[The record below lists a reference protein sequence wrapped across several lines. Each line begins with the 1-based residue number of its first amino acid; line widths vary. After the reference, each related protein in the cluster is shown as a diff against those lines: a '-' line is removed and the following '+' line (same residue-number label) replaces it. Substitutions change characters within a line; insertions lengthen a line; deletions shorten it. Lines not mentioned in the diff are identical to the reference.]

1 MSDSFGNE
9 AFTLLSLGIVVICC
23 RLAARV
29 RMVGVRQLDFDD
41 YLMCFVAVVYSLETA
56 TAYLVGARYMGLA
69 NNGMTDDERAALDPS
84 SHEASLRRGGS
95 KAQVIGWC
103 LYTFVLW
110 LLKICMNACYSRVT
124 YVDAMPALVGFPLT
138 IAERYQISHLE
149 TRVKVG
155 WFLIGTSYIAVLL
168 TILLGCRSF
177 PKNWQIQPN
186 PGSAPKKK
194 ITTTTINKMLWRALI
209 PLKQKIGLTALFSAG
224 VFVMVAGAIRCALI
238 LDVSDPAKGASRA
251 GIWAV
256 RESFV
261 AVVIGNLPLIYPAL
275 LHRGVRR
282 FASGCGG
289 SGGGGLG
296 GSGSRHEMV
305 GKASREVVGRVGGG
319 VGGGRGGIGGSA
331 AALAEE
337 EGRKRES
344 FATDDSRGRIVK
356 LGLEKGGD
364 GMQRMVET
372 EVQVEDGASASERG
386 MSFSNAFEER

>member
-1 MSDSFGNE
+1 
-9 AFTLLSLGIVVICC
+9 
-23 RLAARV
+23 
-29 RMVGVRQLDFDD
+29 MVGVRQLDFDD

-124 YVDAMPALVGFPLT
+124 Y
-138 IAERYQISHLE
+138 QISHLE

-186 PGSAPKKK
+186 PGNHCQPAVSELNCYIVLFLN
-194 ITTTTINKMLWRALI
+194 ITTDLWLISIPVPMLWRALI
-209 PLKQKIGLTALFSAG
+209 PLKHKIGLTALFSAG
-224 VFVMVAGAIRCALI
+224 VFVMMAAAIRCALI

-251 GIWAV
+251 GTWAV

-289 SGGGGLG
+289 SGGGGLD

-305 GKASREVVGRVGGG
+305 GKAAREVVGSVGGG
-319 VGGGRGGIGGSA
+319 VGGGGGGI
-331 AALAEE
+331 AALTEE
-337 EGRKRES
+337 EGRRES

-356 LGLEKGGD
+356 LGLEKGGG

-386 MSFSNAFEER
+386 MSFSKAFEER

>member
-9 AFTLLSLGIVVICC
+9 AFTLLALGIVVICC
-23 RLAARV
+23 RLAARI

-84 SHEASLRRGGS
+84 SHEASLRRAGS

-124 YVDAMPALVGFPLT
+124 Y
-138 IAERYQISHLE
+138 QISHLE

-155 WFLIGTSYIAVLL
+155 WFLIGMSYIAVLL

-177 PKNWQIQPN
+177 PKNWQIHPN
-186 PGSAPKKK
+186 PGNHCQPAVSELNCYVVLFLNISTDFWLISIPVP
-194 ITTTTINKMLWRALI
+194 MLWRALI
-209 PLKQKIGLTALFSAG
+209 PLKQKIGLTLLFSAG
-224 VFVMVAGAIRCALI
+224 VFVMIAGAIRCALI
-238 LDVSDPAKGASRA
+238 LSNPATGASQA
-251 GIWAV
+251 GNWAV

-261 AVVIGNLPLIYPAL
+261 AVVIGNLPMIYPA

-282 FASGCGG
+282 FASGYGG
-289 SGGGGLG
+289 SDGLN
-296 GSGSRHEMV
+296 GSGAAGGSRHEMMGGG
-305 GKASREVVGRVGGG
+305 GKASGRGVGNGGG
-319 VGGGRGGIGGSA
+319 GGIGGSA
-331 AALAEE
+331 AALTEG
-337 EGRKRES
+337 EGRRES

-356 LGLEKGGD
+356 PGLEKGGG

>member
-1 MSDSFGNE
+1 
-9 AFTLLSLGIVVICC
+9 
-23 RLAARV
+23 
-29 RMVGVRQLDFDD
+29 MVGVRQLDFDD

-124 YVDAMPALVGFPLT
+124 YVDAIPALVGFPLT

-186 PGSAPKKK
+186 PGNHCQPAVSELNCYIVLFLN
-194 ITTTTINKMLWRALI
+194 ITTDLWLISIPVPMLWRALI
-209 PLKQKIGLTALFSAG
+209 PLRHKIGLTALFSAG
-224 VFVMVAGAIRCALI
+224 VFVMMAAAIRCALI
-238 LDVSDPAKGASRA
+238 LDISDPAEGASRA
-251 GIWAV
+251 GTWAV

-282 FASGCGG
+282 
-289 SGGGGLG
+289 
-296 GSGSRHEMV
+296 
-305 GKASREVVGRVGGG
+305 
-319 VGGGRGGIGGSA
+319 
-331 AALAEE
+331 
-337 EGRKRES
+337 
-344 FATDDSRGRIVK
+344 GRIVK
-356 LGLEKGGD
+356 LGLEKGGG